1 MLKLEIGK
9 SYICKPIGVNYEVI
23 GCVERTYTNTAV
35 IFVESYDQRDR
46 LIRGERRERKNM
58 QKRKS
63 SGKMGIIL
71 AVISAIPAILAVVR
85 AVKSARER

>member
-46 LIRGERRERKNM
+46 LDEIYTVAE
-58 QKRKS
+58 
-63 SGKMGIIL
+63 
-71 AVISAIPAILAVVR
+71 SALV
-85 AVKSARER
+85 S

>member
-46 LIRGERRERKNM
+46 LLFTIV
-58 QKRKS
+58 S
-63 SGKMGIIL
+63 F
-71 AVISAIPAILAVVR
+71 VY
-85 AVKSARER
+85 